1 MQTRT
6 EDVQIPI
13 EDQHHIDA
21 LVADLHD
28 KPGGLLTIL
37 EKVQDRNRQKYLP
50 METLRYIA
58 KKAGV
63 PLSQIYSVAT
73 FYSFFNLTPQ
83 SDHTVCICRGTACH
97 ARGSRGLL
105 NVTNL
110 TPDKHFQ
117 VRLVACIGQCALAPV
132 VEVDHR
138 VYGHV
143 NEREMR
149 KIIDQV
155 NSEAV
160 KQ

>member
-1 MQTRT
+1 MQAKV
-6 EDVQIPI
+6 EDVQIPA
-13 EDQHHIDA
+13 DDRHHIDGLIA
-21 LVADLHD
+21 ELSD

-37 EKVQDRNRQKYLP
+37 EKVQDRHRQKYLP
-50 METLRYIA
+50 METLRYVA
-58 KKAGV
+58 KKAAV

-83 SDHTVCICRGTACH
+83 ADHTVCICRGTACH

-105 NVTNL
+105 NVANL
-110 TPDKHFQ
+110 TPDKQFSI
-117 VRLVACIGQCALAPV
+117 RLVACIGQCALAPV

-138 VYGHV
+138 VFGLV

-149 KIIDQV
+149 KIIETV